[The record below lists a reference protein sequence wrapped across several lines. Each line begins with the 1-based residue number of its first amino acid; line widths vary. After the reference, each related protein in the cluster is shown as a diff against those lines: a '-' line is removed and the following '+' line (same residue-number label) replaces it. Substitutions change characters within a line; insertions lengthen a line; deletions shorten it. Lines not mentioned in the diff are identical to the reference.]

1 MQDSDFN
8 TFFEEMMV
16 PKMGVN
22 LCAFML
28 GCLLISKLNLTT
40 GYSSCY
46 ENGHDGGIKFESL
59 NVFKPTLIELLRD
72 TIYFKW
78 KYSDVWIFDLAGKSV
93 RKK

>member
-46 ENGHDGGIKFESL
+46 ENGHDRGIKFESL
-59 NVFKPTLIELLRD
+59 NVFKSTLTDLLLEN
-72 TIYFKW
+72 ICLKW
-78 KYSDVWIFDLAGKSV
+78 RSSDVWIFDLAGKSV

>member
-1 MQDSDFN
+1 
-8 TFFEEMMV
+8 MMV
-16 PKMGVN
+16 PKMRVH

-40 GYSSCY
+40 GNSSCC
-46 ENGHDGGIKFESL
+46 ENAHDGGIKFESL
-59 NVFKPTLIELLRD
+59 NVFKSTLIDLLPD
-72 TIYFKW
+72 YIYFKW

>member
-28 GCLLISKLNLTT
+28 GCLLISKLNLTI

-46 ENGHDGGIKFESL
+46 ETGHGGGIKFESL
-59 NVFKPTLIELLRD
+59 NVFKPTLIELLPD

>member
-1 MQDSDFN
+1 M
-8 TFFEEMMV
+8 
-16 PKMGVN
+16 PKMRVH

-59 NVFKPTLIELLRD
+59 NVFKPTLIELLPD
-72 TIYFKW
+72 AIYFKW
-78 KYSDVWIFDLAGKSV
+78 KYSDVCIIYLAGKLV

>member
-28 GCLLISKLNLTT
+28 GCLLISKLYLTI

-46 ENGHDGGIKFESL
+46 ETGHDGGIKFESL
-59 NVFKPTLIELLRD
+59 TVFKPTLIELLPD

-78 KYSDVWIFDLAGKSV
+78 KYSDVSLAGKSV

>member
-1 MQDSDFN
+1 M
-8 TFFEEMMV
+8 

-40 GYSSCY
+40 GYSSFY

-59 NVFKPTLIELLRD
+59 NVFKPTLIELLPD
-72 TIYFKW
+72 